1 MNFADENLQM
11 TSDQNNTSDPKLE
24 CNELRERLGLMP
36 NSTYKDLTDSQ
47 LKKVV
52 EYLIDLNSKLDLL
65 ELDQDIQE
73 DEFINQKLK
82 EKNEYHQKHMRQIS
96 SIVSHMSSLVDSSK
110 F

>member
-1 MNFADENLQM
+1 M
-11 TSDQNNTSDPKLE
+11 TSGQNNSSEPEWE
-24 CNELRERLGLMP
+24 CNKLRERLGLTP
-36 NSTYKDLTDSQ
+36 NSTYKDLTESQ
-47 LKKVV
+47 LQKIV
-52 EYLIDLNSKLDLL
+52 EYLIELNSKLDLF

-110 F
+110 FFANLF